1 MYNHPFPVNTNDIH
15 QRKLIL
21 ILPFLIGPF
30 VFDRRAGFLL
40 LKTSPFNHGVPGF
53 PNPAGSVY
61 PPGPAGSW
69 EISPG

>member
-30 VFDRRAGFLL
+30 VFWQAGRIFVAKKMLPEKCCTIEKIKKVL
-40 LKTSPFNHGVPGF
+40 QS
-53 PNPAGSVY
+53 
-61 PPGPAGSW
+61 
-69 EISPG
+69 